1 MAVFDSISGRRHNHL
16 RDWLSCLCDSLMSVA
31 LISRP
36 ALSRAF
42 FIVRGKSSRSLQG
55 EVLLALGNPQVRE
68 RIAALGLE
76 PVGSTP
82 AEFRV
87 FVQAEIK
94 KYAEMVRA
102 AGIQPE

>member
-1 MAVFDSISGRRHNHL
+1 
-16 RDWLSCLCDSLMSVA
+16 
-31 LISRP
+31 
-36 ALSRAF
+36 
-42 FIVRGKSSRSLQG
+42 
-55 EVLLALGNPQVRE
+55 VRE